1 MYILEWEL
9 LFLVPEN
16 VIFVES
22 IVPLK
27 FTIGYVNMY
36 QKKGSCSP
44 FPITGQRTQ
53 KYFVIYWILF

>member
-36 QKKGSCSP
+36 Q
-44 FPITGQRTQ
+44 
-53 KYFVIYWILF
+53 